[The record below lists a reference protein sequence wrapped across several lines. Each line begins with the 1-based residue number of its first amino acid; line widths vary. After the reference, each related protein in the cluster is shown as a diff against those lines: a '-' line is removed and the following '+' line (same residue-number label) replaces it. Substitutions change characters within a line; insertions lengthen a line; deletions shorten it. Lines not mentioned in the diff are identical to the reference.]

1 MIISWEHSVPE
12 TTVQEVP
19 IADLPCLLVQ
29 CEGRSTLLDISPHGT
44 LVRIPS
50 HHGLVPEKCQPPP
63 AGAPTMLTDLSQAVK
78 AASAA
83 RYFAELQATPTARG
97 VILGSL
103 PLES

>member
-1 MIISWEHSVPE
+1 MPE
-12 TTVQEVP
+12 TTFQENP
-19 IADLPCLLVQ
+19 IADLPCLLAR
-29 CEGRSTLLDISPHGT
+29 CEGRSTLSDISPHGT
-44 LVRIPS
+44 LVHTPY

-63 AGAPTMLTDLSQAVK
+63 RWAPTMLTDLSQAVK